1 MRDRDGR
8 ISPPAKMKR
17 VFEGELEALKK
28 VPKGKRGPLGAAV
41 TMRLSHLF
49 SRWIERNLNAEWTGS
64 GPQMMLLAILG
75 RHKSLTMGEAAEL
88 LDVTPRA
95 ITRLVD
101 GLEKEDLVTRQVS
114 PHDKRVYI
122 ISISPKAEVLTSQMM
137 PKHEKLLSELFSVLT
152 EEELF
157 EYIKISTKLAAHI
170 KEDLR
175 KKN

>member
-41 TMRLSHLF
+41 TLRLSHLF
-49 SRWIERNLNAEWTGS
+49 SRWLERTVGDQWHGS
-64 GPQMMLLAILG
+64 GPQLMLLAILG

-101 GLEKEDLVTRQVS
+101 GLEKEELVTRQVS

-122 ISISPKAEVLTSQMM
+122 ISISPKAEAIANQMM
-137 PKHEKLLSELFSVLT
+137 PKHEKMMSDLFSVFT
-152 EEELF
+152 EEELL
-157 EYIKISTKLAAHI
+157 EYIRLSSKLAARI
-170 KEDLR
+170 KDDLR
-175 KKN
+175 KEN